1 MMMTMMMTMIDQM
14 QQSCGKWKKDND
26 QQMNGSKTIYGKI
39 KAMFQTTFLRNR
51 SSKNDIPVVY
61 CHQHSLNI
69 MKPSAWP
76 PQFRPEEHQAQ
87 EQHTPRTSHGL
98 KDRGFFS
105 ARKHGEYQAD
115 MASKPANIRDLRI
128 QKGYCNGYMIC
139 IYIYEC
145 GHIIRDRLK
154 FVGIYG
160 NIWWEYI
167 VWKWVRIHQR
177 MIWSIQD
184 TPRTFL
190 MGKNSRASCT
200 PW

>member
-1 MMMTMMMTMIDQM
+1 MTFP
-14 QQSCGKWKKDND
+14 
-26 QQMNGSKTIYGKI
+26 IYGKI

-61 CHQHSLNI
+61 CHQHSSNI

-128 QKGYCNGYMIC
+128 QKGYY

-145 GHIIRDRLK
+145 GHIIRDRLR
-154 FVGIYG
+154 FVWIYG

-167 VWKWVRIHQR
+167 VWKWDGSDSPEDDLVYSGHTENI
-177 MIWSIQD
+177 
-184 TPRTFL
+184 FV
-190 MGKNSRASCT
+190 GKKSRASCT
-200 PW
+200 TYHFGR